1 MNYSCN
7 SHKLFLSKYL
17 LEIGTEELPAN
28 FSHSVINQ
36 INSLIEFEF
45 DKKLIKFNNII
56 CTSTPRRIV
65 LLLEGLVD
73 QADDKTLIRKGPK
86 ATSAFLNG
94 VPTNS
99 AIGFAN
105 SLGINIDDLEI
116 RQTEKG
122 EFVFGSKIEKGESTK
137 SSLSS
142 IIPKVIKNLQGPRFM
157 KWGCGSFKFS
167 RPIRW
172 VVSLYNDEILDFV
185 FDECD
190 PKISIG
196 NKSKSHRLINKI
208 IEIHSPDNY
217 FELMAKSGILVKR
230 KERKE
235 KIVNLINHESQ
246 LVNLDPDL
254 SDHLLNELTDLV
266 ESPSLITSN
275 FDRRFLNLPVEVLS
289 TVMKNHQRYIPLLKK
304 DKTFSKLDLS
314 SEKVLSTKFF
324 VLSNGLR
331 ESNNIISKGNEKVLR
346 ARFSDARFFVE
357 SDKKVS
363 SKERNEKLKSVS
375 YLKGMGTV
383 FQRVKRIEAISE
395 KILNYLNDQSLDRK
409 KVIEAAKY
417 CKNDLCSEIVY
428 EFPELQGIMGGKYL
442 RNEGF
447 SKEICIAVAEHYL
460 PGFYKDDLPSTKYGA
475 IISISDKIETLISI
489 FISGKRPSGSSD
501 PYALR
506 RNLNGVIIIIWQFE
520 LDLDIENIFE
530 ELLEYWNISLPNLK
544 FVKEK
549 VLNDLIEFTN
559 QRIISHLDELSISK
573 DLIKGICFI
582 DTSTKKS
589 IMNILDLKNRI
600 NTINQLKE
608 KADFSEIQKVI
619 SRVSKLAQNG
629 NLKTTIFSCNDYVN
643 PDLFEKECEAKVFK
657 FIKELEEIVKLPNW
671 DYFQLFSLF
680 ETNSNNLNELFDN
693 EKGVMIMAEN
703 PEIRN
708 NRLNL
713 LGLVRNYSLRIADF
727 TLFNS

>member
-1 MNYSCN
+1 M
-7 SHKLFLSKYL
+7 SKYL

-73 QADDKTLIRKGPK
+73 QSDDKTLIRKGPK

-94 VPTNS
+94 VPTNA

-122 EFVFGSKIEKGESTK
+122 EFVFGTKIEKGESTR

-172 VVSLYNDEILDFV
+172 VVSLYNNEILDFV

-217 FELMAKSGILVKR
+217 FELMAKSGVLVKR
-230 KERKE
+230 EERKE

-266 ESPSLITSN
+266 ESPNLITSN
-275 FDRRFLNLPVEVLS
+275 FDKRFLDLPVEVLS

-314 SEKVLSTKFF
+314 SEKVISTNFF
-324 VLSNGLR
+324 VLSNGLK
-331 ESNNIISKGNEKVLR
+331 ESNYIISKGNEKVLR
-346 ARFSDARFFVE
+346 ARFSDAKFFVE

-375 YLKGMGTV
+375 YLKGMGNV

-475 IISISDKIETLISI
+475 IVSISDKIETLISI

-506 RNLNGVIIIIWQFE
+506 RNLNGVIITIWQFE

-559 QRIISHLDELSISK
+559 QRIISYLDELSISK
-573 DLIKGICFI
+573 DLIKAICFI
-582 DTSTKKS
+582 ETSTKKR
-589 IMNILDLKNRI
+589 IMNILDLKIRI
-600 NTINQLKE
+600 NTINQLKV

-629 NLKTTIFSCNDYVN
+629 NLKTTILSSNDYVN
-643 PDLFEKECEAKVFK
+643 PDLFEKECETKVFK

-680 ETNSNNLNELFDN
+680 KTNSDNLNELFDN
-693 EKGVMIMAEN
+693 EKGVLIMAEN
-703 PEIRN
+703 PELKD

-713 LGLVRNYSLRIADF
+713 LGLVRNYSLKIADF

>member
-1 MNYSCN
+1 M
-7 SHKLFLSKYL
+7 SKYL
-17 LEIGTEELPAN
+17 LEIGTEELPAK
-28 FSHSVINQ
+28 FSHSVIKQ

-65 LLLEGLVD
+65 LFLDGLVD
-73 QADDKTLIRKGPK
+73 QADDKTVIRKGPK

-94 VPTNS
+94 VPTNA

-116 RQTEKG
+116 RETEKG
-122 EFVFGSKIEKGESTK
+122 EFVFGTKIEKGESTR

-157 KWGCGSFKFS
+157 KWGYGSFKFS

-172 VVSLYNDEILDFV
+172 IVSLYNDEILDFV

-196 NKSKSHRLINKI
+196 NKSKSHRLINKV
-208 IEIHSPDNY
+208 IEIHSPDSY
-217 FELMAKSGILVKR
+217 FELIAKSGVFVKR
-230 KERKE
+230 EERKE

-246 LVNLDPDL
+246 LVNLEPDL
-254 SDHLLNELTDLV
+254 SDDLLNELTDLV
-266 ESPSLITSN
+266 ESPNLITSN
-275 FDRRFLNLPVEVLS
+275 FDKQFLNLPVEVLS

-304 DKTFSKLDLS
+304 GRTFSKLDLS
-314 SEKVLSTKFF
+314 SEKVISTNFF

-346 ARFSDARFFVE
+346 ARFSDAKFFVE

-363 SKERNEKLKSVS
+363 SKERNEKLKTVS
-375 YLKGMGTV
+375 YLKGMGNV
-383 FQRVKRIEAISE
+383 SQRVKRIEDTSE
-395 KILNYLNDQSLDRK
+395 KILNYLNDQSLDSEK
-409 KVIEAAKY
+409 TKEAAKY

-447 SKEICIAVAEHYL
+447 SNEICIAVAEHYL
-460 PGFYKDDLPSTKYGA
+460 PSFYKDDLPSTKYGA

-506 RNLNGVIIIIWQFE
+506 RNLNGVILIIWQFE
-520 LDLDIENIFE
+520 FYLDLDNIFE
-530 ELLEYWNISLPNLK
+530 ELLEYWRISLPNLK

-559 QRIISHLDELSISK
+559 QRIASHLDELSISK
-573 DLIKGICFI
+573 DLIKATCFI
-582 DTSTKKS
+582 DPSAEKK

-600 NTINQLKE
+600 NTINQLKR
-608 KADFSEIQKVI
+608 KPDFSEIQKVI
-619 SRVSKLAQNG
+619 SRVSKLAESG
-629 NLKTTIFSCNDYVN
+629 NLKTTIFSNKNYVN
-643 PDLFEKECEAKVFK
+643 PDLFEKECENKVFE
-657 FIKELEEIVKLPNW
+657 FIKELEEIIKFNNW
-671 DYFQLFSLF
+671 DYFQLFKLF
-680 ETNSNNLNELFDN
+680 ESNANNINELFDN
-693 EKGVMIMAEN
+693 EKGVLIMAEN

-713 LGLVRNYSLRIADF
+713 LGLVRNYSLKIADF

>member
-1 MNYSCN
+1 M
-7 SHKLFLSKYL
+7 SKYL
-17 LEIGTEELPAN
+17 LEIGTEELPAK
-28 FSHSVINQ
+28 FSHSVIKQ

-65 LLLEGLVD
+65 LFLDGLVD
-73 QADDKTLIRKGPK
+73 KADDKTVIRKGPK

-94 VPTNS
+94 VPTNA

-116 RQTEKG
+116 RETEKG
-122 EFVFGSKIEKGESTK
+122 EFLFGTKIEKGESTR

-157 KWGCGSFKFS
+157 KWGYGSFKFS

-172 VVSLYNDEILDFV
+172 IVSLYNDEILDFV

-196 NKSKSHRLINKI
+196 NKSKSHRLINKV
-208 IEIHSPDNY
+208 IEIHSPDSY
-217 FELMAKSGILVKR
+217 FELIAKSGVFVKR
-230 KERKE
+230 EERKE

-246 LVNLDPDL
+246 LVNLEPDL
-254 SDHLLNELTDLV
+254 SGNLLNELTDLV
-266 ESPSLITSN
+266 ESPNLITSN
-275 FDRRFLNLPVEVLS
+275 FDKQFLNLPVEVLS

-304 DKTFSKLDLS
+304 GRTFSKLDLS
-314 SEKVLSTKFF
+314 SEKVISTNFF
-324 VLSNGLR
+324 VLSNGLI

-346 ARFSDARFFVE
+346 ARFSDAKFFVE

-363 SKERNEKLKSVS
+363 SKERNEKLKTVS
-375 YLKGMGTV
+375 YLKGMGNV
-383 FQRVKRIEAISE
+383 SQRVKRIEDTSE
-395 KILNYLNDQSLDRK
+395 KILNYLNDQSLDSEK
-409 KVIEAAKY
+409 TKEAAKY

-475 IISISDKIETLISI
+475 IISISDKLETLISI

-506 RNLNGVIIIIWQFE
+506 RSLNGVILIIWQFE
-520 LDLDIENIFE
+520 FDLDLINIFE
-530 ELLEYWNISLPNLK
+530 ELLEYWKISLPKLK
-544 FVKEK
+544 FEKEK
-549 VLNDLIEFTN
+549 VLNDLIGFTN

-573 DLIKGICFI
+573 DLIKATCFI
-582 DTSTKKS
+582 DSSSEKM

-600 NTINQLKE
+600 NTINQLKG
-608 KADFSEIQKVI
+608 KPDFSEIQKVI
-619 SRVSKLAQNG
+619 SRVSKLAESG
-629 NLKTTIFSCNDYVN
+629 NLKTTIFSSKDYVN
-643 PDLFEKECEAKVFK
+643 SDLFEKECENKVFE
-657 FIKELEEIVKLPNW
+657 FIKELEGIIKLPNW
-671 DYFQLFSLF
+671 NYFQLFKLF
-680 ETNSNNLNELFDN
+680 ETNSKNLDELFDN
-693 EKGVMIMAEN
+693 ERGVLIMAEN

-713 LGLVRNYSLRIADF
+713 LGLVRNYSLKIADF

>member
-1 MNYSCN
+1 M
-7 SHKLFLSKYL
+7 SKYL
-17 LEIGTEELPAN
+17 LEIGTEELPAK
-28 FSHSVINQ
+28 FSHSVIKQ

-65 LLLEGLVD
+65 LFLDGLVD
-73 QADDKTLIRKGPK
+73 QADDKTVIRKGPK

-94 VPTNS
+94 VPTNA

-116 RQTEKG
+116 RETEKG
-122 EFVFGSKIEKGESTK
+122 EFLFGTKIEKGESTR

-157 KWGCGSFKFS
+157 KWGYGSFKFS

-172 VVSLYNDEILDFV
+172 IVSLYNDEILDFV

-196 NKSKSHRLINKI
+196 NKSKSHRLINKV
-208 IEIHSPDNY
+208 IEIHSPDSY
-217 FELMAKSGILVKR
+217 FELIAKSGVFVKR
-230 KERKE
+230 EERKE

-246 LVNLDPDL
+246 LVNLEPDL
-254 SDHLLNELTDLV
+254 SDDLLNELTDLV
-266 ESPSLITSN
+266 ESPNLITSN
-275 FDRRFLNLPVEVLS
+275 FDKQFLNLPVEVLS

-304 DKTFSKLDLS
+304 GRTFSKLDLS
-314 SEKVLSTKFF
+314 SEKVISTNFF

-346 ARFSDARFFVE
+346 ARFSDAKFFVE

-363 SKERNEKLKSVS
+363 SKERNEKLKTVS
-375 YLKGMGTV
+375 YLKGMGNV
-383 FQRVKRIEAISE
+383 SQRVKRIEDTSE
-395 KILNYLNDQSLDRK
+395 KILNYLNDQSLDSEK
-409 KVIEAAKY
+409 TKEAAKY

-447 SKEICIAVAEHYL
+447 SNEICIAVAEHYL

-506 RNLNGVIIIIWQFE
+506 RSLNGVILIIWQFE
-520 LDLDIENIFE
+520 FDLDLENIFE
-530 ELLEYWNISLPNLK
+530 ELLEYWKISLPKLK
-544 FVKEK
+544 FEKEK

-559 QRIISHLDELSISK
+559 QRIVSHLDELSISK
-573 DLIKGICFI
+573 DLIKATCFI
-582 DTSTKKS
+582 DSSSEKK

-600 NTINQLKE
+600 NTIKQLKG
-608 KADFSEIQKVI
+608 KPDFSEIQKVI
-619 SRVSKLAQNG
+619 SRVSKLAESG
-629 NLKTTIFSCNDYVN
+629 NLKTTIFSCKDYVN
-643 PDLFEKECEAKVFK
+643 SDLFEKECENKVFE
-657 FIKELEEIVKLPNW
+657 FIKELEGIIKLPNW
-671 DYFQLFSLF
+671 NYSQLFKLF
-680 ETNSNNLNELFDN
+680 ETNSKNLDELFDN
-693 EKGVMIMAEN
+693 ERGVLIMAEN

-713 LGLVRNYSLRIADF
+713 LGLVRNYSLKIADF

>member
-1 MNYSCN
+1 M
-7 SHKLFLSKYL
+7 SKYL
-17 LEIGTEELPAN
+17 LEIGTEELPAK
-28 FSHSVINQ
+28 FSHSVIKQ

-65 LLLEGLVD
+65 LFLDGLVD
-73 QADDKTLIRKGPK
+73 QADDKTVIRKGPK

-94 VPTNS
+94 VPTNA

-116 RQTEKG
+116 RETEKG
-122 EFVFGSKIEKGESTK
+122 EFLFGTKIEKGESTR

-157 KWGCGSFKFS
+157 KWGYGSFKFS

-172 VVSLYNDEILDFV
+172 IVSLYNDEILDFV

-196 NKSKSHRLINKI
+196 NKSKSHRLINKV
-208 IEIHSPDNY
+208 IEIHSPDSY
-217 FELMAKSGILVKR
+217 FELIAKSGVFVKR
-230 KERKE
+230 EERKE

-246 LVNLDPDL
+246 LVNLEPDL
-254 SDHLLNELTDLV
+254 SDNLLNELTDLV
-266 ESPSLITSN
+266 ESPNLITSN
-275 FDRRFLNLPVEVLS
+275 FDKQFLNLPVEVLS

-304 DKTFSKLDLS
+304 GRTFSKLDLS
-314 SEKVLSTKFF
+314 SEKVISTNFF

-346 ARFSDARFFVE
+346 ARFSDAKFFVE

-363 SKERNEKLKSVS
+363 SKERNEKLKTVS
-375 YLKGMGTV
+375 YLKGMGNV
-383 FQRVKRIEAISE
+383 SQRVKRIEDTSE
-395 KILNYLNDQSLDRK
+395 KILNYLNDQSLDSEK
-409 KVIEAAKY
+409 TKEAAKY

-506 RNLNGVIIIIWQFE
+506 RSLNGVILIIWQFE
-520 LDLDIENIFE
+520 FYLDLDNIFE
-530 ELLEYWNISLPNLK
+530 ELLEYWKISLPKLK
-544 FVKEK
+544 FEKEK

-559 QRIISHLDELSISK
+559 QRIVSHLDELSISK
-573 DLIKGICFI
+573 DLIKATCFI
-582 DTSTKKS
+582 DPSAEKK

-600 NTINQLKE
+600 NTINQLKG
-608 KADFSEIQKVI
+608 KPNFSEIQKVI
-619 SRVSKLAQNG
+619 SRVSKLAESG
-629 NLKTTIFSCNDYVN
+629 NLKTTIFSYKNYVN
-643 PDLFEKECEAKVFK
+643 PDLFEKECENKVFE
-657 FIKELEEIVKLPNW
+657 FIKELEEIIKFNNW
-671 DYFQLFSLF
+671 DYFQLFKLF
-680 ETNSNNLNELFDN
+680 ESNANNINELFDN
-693 EKGVMIMAEN
+693 EKGVLIMAEN

-713 LGLVRNYSLRIADF
+713 LGLVRNYSLKIADF

>member
-1 MNYSCN
+1 M
-7 SHKLFLSKYL
+7 SKYL
-17 LEIGTEELPAN
+17 LEIGTEELPAK
-28 FSHSVINQ
+28 FSHSVIKQ

-65 LLLEGLVD
+65 LFLDGLVD
-73 QADDKTLIRKGPK
+73 QADDKTVIRKGPK

-94 VPTNS
+94 VPTNA

-105 SLGINIDDLEI
+105 SLGINLDDLEI
-116 RQTEKG
+116 RETEKG
-122 EFVFGSKIEKGESTK
+122 EFLFGTKIEKGESTR

-157 KWGCGSFKFS
+157 KWGNGSFKFS

-172 VVSLYNDEILDFV
+172 IVSLYNDEILDFV

-196 NKSKSHRLINKI
+196 NKSKSHRLINKV
-208 IEIHSPDNY
+208 IEIHSPDSY
-217 FELMAKSGILVKR
+217 FELIAKSGVFVKR
-230 KERKE
+230 EERKE

-246 LVNLDPDL
+246 LVNLEPDL
-254 SDHLLNELTDLV
+254 SDNLLNELTDLV
-266 ESPSLITSN
+266 ESPNLITSN
-275 FDRRFLNLPVEVLS
+275 FDKQFLNLPVEVLS

-304 DKTFSKLDLS
+304 GRTFSKLDLS
-314 SEKVLSTKFF
+314 SENVISTNFF

-346 ARFSDARFFVE
+346 ARFSDAKFFVE

-363 SKERNEKLKSVS
+363 SKERNEKLKTVS
-375 YLKGMGTV
+375 YLKGMGNV
-383 FQRVKRIEAISE
+383 SQRVKRIEDISE
-395 KILNYLNDQSLDRK
+395 KILNYLNDQSLDSEK
-409 KVIEAAKY
+409 TKEAAKY

-447 SKEICIAVAEHYL
+447 SPEICIAVAEHYL

-506 RNLNGVIIIIWQFE
+506 RNLNGVILIIWQFE
-520 LDLDIENIFE
+520 FDLDLENIFE
-530 ELLEYWNISLPNLK
+530 ELLEYWKISLPNLK

-559 QRIISHLDELSISK
+559 QRIASHLDELSISK
-573 DLIKGICFI
+573 DLIKATCFI
-582 DTSTKKS
+582 DPSSGKK

-600 NTINQLKE
+600 NTINQLKG
-608 KADFSEIQKVI
+608 KPNFSEIQKVI
-619 SRVSKLAQNG
+619 SRVSKLAESG
-629 NLKTTIFSCNDYVN
+629 SLKTTIFSYKNYVN
-643 PDLFEKECEAKVFK
+643 PDLFEKECENKVFE
-657 FIKELEEIVKLPNW
+657 FIKELEEIIKLNNW
-671 DYFQLFSLF
+671 DYFQLFKLF
-680 ETNSNNLNELFDN
+680 ESNANNINELFDN
-693 EKGVMIMAEN
+693 EKGVLIMAEN

-713 LGLVRNYSLRIADF
+713 LGLVRNYSLKIADF

>member
-1 MNYSCN
+1 M
-7 SHKLFLSKYL
+7 SKYL
-17 LEIGTEELPAN
+17 LEIGTEELPAK
-28 FSHSVINQ
+28 FSHSVIKQ

-65 LLLEGLVD
+65 LFLDGLVD
-73 QADDKTLIRKGPK
+73 QADDKTVIRKGPK

-94 VPTNS
+94 VPTNA

-116 RQTEKG
+116 RETEKG
-122 EFVFGSKIEKGESTK
+122 EFVFGTKIEKGESTR

-157 KWGCGSFKFS
+157 KWGYGSFKFS

-172 VVSLYNDEILDFV
+172 IVSLYNDEILDFV

-196 NKSKSHRLINKI
+196 NKSKSHRLINKV
-208 IEIHSPDNY
+208 IEIHSPDSY
-217 FELMAKSGILVKR
+217 FELIAKSGVFVKR
-230 KERKE
+230 EERKE

-246 LVNLDPDL
+246 LVNLEPDL
-254 SDHLLNELTDLV
+254 SDNLLNELTDLV
-266 ESPSLITSN
+266 ESPNLITSN
-275 FDRRFLNLPVEVLS
+275 FDKQFLNLPVEVLS

-304 DKTFSKLDLS
+304 GRTFSKLDLS
-314 SEKVLSTKFF
+314 SEKVISTNFF

-346 ARFSDARFFVE
+346 ARFSDAKFFVE

-363 SKERNEKLKSVS
+363 SKERNEKLKEVS
-375 YLKGMGTV
+375 YLKGMGNV
-383 FQRVKRIEAISE
+383 FQRVKRIEATSE
-395 KILNYLNDQSLDRK
+395 KILNYLNDQSLDSEK
-409 KVIEAAKY
+409 TKEAAKY

-506 RNLNGVIIIIWQFE
+506 RSLNGVILIIWQFE
-520 LDLDIENIFE
+520 FDLDLENIFE
-530 ELLEYWNISLPNLK
+530 ELLEYWKISLPKLK
-544 FVKEK
+544 FEKEK

-559 QRIISHLDELSISK
+559 QRIVSHLDELSISK
-573 DLIKGICFI
+573 DLIKATCFI
-582 DTSTKKS
+582 DPSAEKK

-600 NTINQLKE
+600 NTINQLKG
-608 KADFSEIQKVI
+608 KPNFSEIQKVI
-619 SRVSKLAQNG
+619 SRVSKLAESG
-629 NLKTTIFSCNDYVN
+629 DLKTTIFSCKNYVN
-643 PDLFEKECEAKVFK
+643 SDLFEKECENKVFE
-657 FIKELEEIVKLPNW
+657 FIKELEEIIKLPNW
-671 DYFQLFSLF
+671 NYSQLFKLF
-680 ETNSNNLNELFDN
+680 EINSKNLDELFDN
-693 EKGVMIMAEN
+693 ERGVLIMAEN

-713 LGLVRNYSLRIADF
+713 LGLVRNYSLKIADF

>member
-1 MNYSCN
+1 
-7 SHKLFLSKYL
+7 LSKYL
-17 LEIGTEELPAN
+17 LEIGTEELPAK
-28 FSHSVINQ
+28 FSHSVIKQ

-65 LLLEGLVD
+65 LFLDGLVD
-73 QADDKTLIRKGPK
+73 QADDKTVIRKGPK

-94 VPTNS
+94 VPTNA

-116 RQTEKG
+116 RETEKG
-122 EFVFGSKIEKGESTK
+122 EFVFGTKIEKGESTR

-157 KWGCGSFKFS
+157 KWGYGSFKFS

-172 VVSLYNDEILDFV
+172 IVSLYNDEILDFV

-196 NKSKSHRLINKI
+196 NKSKSHRLINKV
-208 IEIHSPDNY
+208 IEIHSPDSY
-217 FELMAKSGILVKR
+217 FELIAKSGVFVKR
-230 KERKE
+230 EERKE

-246 LVNLDPDL
+246 LVNLEPDL
-254 SDHLLNELTDLV
+254 SDNLLNELTDLV
-266 ESPSLITSN
+266 ESPNLITSN
-275 FDRRFLNLPVEVLS
+275 FDKQFLNLPVEVLS

-304 DKTFSKLDLS
+304 GRTFSKLDLS
-314 SEKVLSTKFF
+314 SEKVISTNFF

-346 ARFSDARFFVE
+346 ARFSDAKFFVE

-363 SKERNEKLKSVS
+363 SKERNEKLKTVS
-375 YLKGMGTV
+375 YLKGMGNV
-383 FQRVKRIEAISE
+383 SQRVKRIEDTSE
-395 KILNYLNDQSLDRK
+395 KILNYLNDQSLDSEK
-409 KVIEAAKY
+409 TKEAAKY

-447 SKEICIAVAEHYL
+447 SNEICIAVAEHYL

-506 RNLNGVIIIIWQFE
+506 RNLNGVILIIWQFE
-520 LDLDIENIFE
+520 FDLDLENIFE
-530 ELLEYWNISLPNLK
+530 ELLEYWKISLPNLK

-559 QRIISHLDELSISK
+559 QRIASHLDELSISK
-573 DLIKGICFI
+573 DLIKATCFI
-582 DTSTKKS
+582 DPSAEKK

-600 NTINQLKE
+600 NTINQLKG
-608 KADFSEIQKVI
+608 KPNFSEIQKVI
-619 SRVSKLAQNG
+619 SRVSKLAESG
-629 NLKTTIFSCNDYVN
+629 NLKTTIFSYKNYVN
-643 PDLFEKECEAKVFK
+643 PDLFEKECENKVFE
-657 FIKELEEIVKLPNW
+657 FIKELEEIIKFNNW
-671 DYFQLFSLF
+671 DYFQLFKLF
-680 ETNSNNLNELFDN
+680 ESNANNINELFDN
-693 EKGVMIMAEN
+693 EKGVLIMAEN

-713 LGLVRNYSLRIADF
+713 LGLVRNYSLKIADF
-727 TLFNS
+727 TLF

>member
-1 MNYSCN
+1 M
-7 SHKLFLSKYL
+7 SKYL
-17 LEIGTEELPAN
+17 LEIGTEELPAK
-28 FSHSVINQ
+28 FSHSVIKQ

-65 LLLEGLVD
+65 LFLDGLVD
-73 QADDKTLIRKGPK
+73 QADDKTVIRKGPK

-94 VPTNS
+94 VPTNA

-116 RQTEKG
+116 RETEKG
-122 EFVFGSKIEKGESTK
+122 EFVFGTKIEKGESTR

-157 KWGCGSFKFS
+157 KWGYGSFKFS

-172 VVSLYNDEILDFV
+172 IVSLYNDEILDFV

-196 NKSKSHRLINKI
+196 NKSKSHRLINKV
-208 IEIHSPDNY
+208 IEIHSPDSY
-217 FELMAKSGILVKR
+217 FELIAKSGVFVKR
-230 KERKE
+230 EERKE

-246 LVNLDPDL
+246 LVNLEPDL
-254 SDHLLNELTDLV
+254 SDDLLNELTDLV
-266 ESPSLITSN
+266 ESPNLITSN
-275 FDRRFLNLPVEVLS
+275 FDKQFLNLPVEVLS

-304 DKTFSKLDLS
+304 GRTFSKLDLS
-314 SEKVLSTKFF
+314 SEKVISTNFF

-346 ARFSDARFFVE
+346 ARFSDAKFFVE

-363 SKERNEKLKSVS
+363 SKERNEKLKTVS
-375 YLKGMGTV
+375 YLKGMGNV
-383 FQRVKRIEAISE
+383 SQRVKRIEDTSE
-395 KILNYLNDQSLDRK
+395 KILNYLNDQSLDSEK
-409 KVIEAAKY
+409 TKEAAKY

-447 SKEICIAVAEHYL
+447 SNEICIAVAEHYL

-506 RNLNGVIIIIWQFE
+506 RSLNGVILIIWQFE
-520 LDLDIENIFE
+520 FDLDLENIFE
-530 ELLEYWNISLPNLK
+530 ELLEYWKISLPKLK
-544 FVKEK
+544 FEK
-549 VLNDLIEFTN
+549 KQVLNDLIEFTN
-559 QRIISHLDELSISK
+559 QRIVSHLDELSISK
-573 DLIKGICFI
+573 DLIKATCFI
-582 DTSTKKS
+582 DSSSEKK

-600 NTINQLKE
+600 NTINQLKG
-608 KADFSEIQKVI
+608 KPGFSEIQKVI
-619 SRVSKLAQNG
+619 SRVSKLAESG
-629 NLKTTIFSCNDYVN
+629 DLKTTIFSCKDYVN
-643 PDLFEKECEAKVFK
+643 SDLFEKECENKVFE
-657 FIKELEEIVKLPNW
+657 FIKELEGIIKLPNW
-671 DYFQLFSLF
+671 NYSQLFKLF
-680 ETNSNNLNELFDN
+680 EINSKNLDELFDN
-693 EKGVMIMAEN
+693 ERGVLIMAEN

-713 LGLVRNYSLRIADF
+713 LGLVRNYSLKIADF

>member
-1 MNYSCN
+1 M
-7 SHKLFLSKYL
+7 SKYL
-17 LEIGTEELPAN
+17 LEIGTEELPAK
-28 FSHSVINQ
+28 FSHSVIKQ

-65 LLLEGLVD
+65 LFLDGLVD
-73 QADDKTLIRKGPK
+73 QADDKTVIRKGPK

-94 VPTNS
+94 VPTNA

-116 RQTEKG
+116 RETEKG
-122 EFVFGSKIEKGESTK
+122 EFVFGTKIEKGESTR

-157 KWGCGSFKFS
+157 KWGYGSFKFS

-172 VVSLYNDEILDFV
+172 IVSLYNDEILDFV

-196 NKSKSHRLINKI
+196 NKSKSHRLINKV
-208 IEIHSPDNY
+208 IEIHSPDSY
-217 FELMAKSGILVKR
+217 FELIAKSGVFVKR
-230 KERKE
+230 EERKE

-246 LVNLDPDL
+246 LVNLEPDL
-254 SDHLLNELTDLV
+254 SDNLLNELTDLV
-266 ESPSLITSN
+266 ESPNLITSN
-275 FDRRFLNLPVEVLS
+275 FDKQFLNLPVEVLS

-304 DKTFSKLDLS
+304 DRTFSKLDLS
-314 SEKVLSTKFF
+314 SEKVISTNFF

-346 ARFSDARFFVE
+346 ARFSDAKFFVE

-363 SKERNEKLKSVS
+363 SKERNEKLKTVS
-375 YLKGMGTV
+375 YLKGMGNV
-383 FQRVKRIEAISE
+383 SQRVKRIEDTSE
-395 KILNYLNDQSLDRK
+395 KILNYLNDQSLDSEK
-409 KVIEAAKY
+409 TKEAAKY

-506 RNLNGVIIIIWQFE
+506 RSLNGVILIIWQFE
-520 LDLDIENIFE
+520 FDLDLENIFE
-530 ELLEYWNISLPNLK
+530 ELLEYWKISLPKLK
-544 FVKEK
+544 FEKEK

-559 QRIISHLDELSISK
+559 QRIVSHLDELSISK
-573 DLIKGICFI
+573 DLIKATCFI
-582 DTSTKKS
+582 DSSSEKK

-600 NTINQLKE
+600 NTIKQLKG
-608 KADFSEIQKVI
+608 KPDFSEIQKVI
-619 SRVSKLAQNG
+619 SRVSKLAESG
-629 NLKTTIFSCNDYVN
+629 NLKTTIFSCKNYVN
-643 PDLFEKECEAKVFK
+643 SDLFEKECENKVFE
-657 FIKELEEIVKLPNW
+657 FIKELEEIIKLPNW
-671 DYFQLFSLF
+671 NYSQLFKLF
-680 ETNSNNLNELFDN
+680 EINSKNLDELFDN
-693 EKGVMIMAEN
+693 ERGVLIMAEN

-713 LGLVRNYSLRIADF
+713 LGLVRNYSLKIADF

>member
-1 MNYSCN
+1 
-7 SHKLFLSKYL
+7 LSKYL

-73 QADDKTLIRKGPK
+73 QSDDKTLIRKGPK

-94 VPTNS
+94 VPTNA

-122 EFVFGSKIEKGESTK
+122 EFVFGTKIEKGESTR

-172 VVSLYNDEILDFV
+172 VVSLYNDEILDFN

-208 IEIHSPDNY
+208 IEIHSSDNY
-217 FELMAKSGILVKR
+217 FELMAKSGVLVKR
-230 KERKE
+230 EERKE
-235 KIVNLINHESQ
+235 KIANLINHESQ

-266 ESPSLITSN
+266 ESPNLITSN
-275 FDRRFLNLPVEVLS
+275 FDKRFLNLPVEVLS

-314 SEKVLSTKFF
+314 SEKVISTKFF

-331 ESNNIISKGNEKVLR
+331 ESDNIISKGNEKVLR
-346 ARFSDARFFVE
+346 ARFSDAKFFVE

-375 YLKGMGTV
+375 YLKGMGNV

-475 IISISDKIETLISI
+475 IVSISDKIETLISI

-506 RNLNGVIIIIWQFE
+506 RNLNGVIITIWQFE

-559 QRIISHLDELSISK
+559 QRIISYLDELSISK
-573 DLIKGICFI
+573 DLIKAICFI
-582 DTSTKKS
+582 ETSTKKR
-589 IMNILDLKNRI
+589 IMNILDLKIRI
-600 NTINQLKE
+600 NTINQLKV

-619 SRVSKLAQNG
+619 SRVSKLAQKG

-643 PDLFEKECEAKVFK
+643 PDLFEKECETKVFK

-671 DYFQLFSLF
+671 NYFQLFSLF
-680 ETNSNNLNELFDN
+680 KTNSDNLNELFDN
-693 EKGVMIMAEN
+693 EKGVLIMAEN
-703 PEIRN
+703 PELKN

-713 LGLVRNYSLRIADF
+713 LGLVRNYSLKIADF

>member
-1 MNYSCN
+1 M
-7 SHKLFLSKYL
+7 SKYL
-17 LEIGTEELPAN
+17 LEIGTEELPAK
-28 FSHSVINQ
+28 FSHSVIKQ

-65 LLLEGLVD
+65 LFLDGLVD
-73 QADDKTLIRKGPK
+73 QADDKTVIRKGPK

-94 VPTNS
+94 VPTN
-99 AIGFAN
+99 AAVGFAN

-116 RQTEKG
+116 RETDKG
-122 EFVFGSKIEKGESTK
+122 EFVFGTKIEKGESTR

-157 KWGCGSFKFS
+157 KWGYGSFKFS

-172 VVSLYNDEILDFV
+172 IVSLYNDEILDFV

-196 NKSKSHRLINKI
+196 NKSKSHRLINKV
-208 IEIHSPDNY
+208 IEIHSPDSY
-217 FELMAKSGILVKR
+217 FELIAKSGVFVKR
-230 KERKE
+230 EERKE
-235 KIVNLINHESQ
+235 KIVNLINHKSQ

-254 SDHLLNELTDLV
+254 SDNLLNELTDLV
-266 ESPSLITSN
+266 ESPNLITSN
-275 FDRRFLNLPVEVLS
+275 FDKQFLNLPVEVLS

-304 DKTFSKLDLS
+304 DRTFSKLDLS
-314 SEKVLSTKFF
+314 SEKVISTNFF

-346 ARFSDARFFVE
+346 ARFSDAKFFVE
-357 SDKKVS
+357 SDQKVS
-363 SKERNEKLKSVS
+363 SKERNEKLKTVS
-375 YLKGMGTV
+375 YLKGMGNV
-383 FQRVKRIEAISE
+383 SQRVKRIEATSE
-395 KILNYLNDQSLDRK
+395 KILNYLNDHSLDSEK
-409 KVIEAAKY
+409 TKEAAKY

-460 PGFYKDDLPSTKYGA
+460 PSFYKDDLPSTKYGA

-506 RNLNGVIIIIWQFE
+506 RSLNGVILIIWQFE
-520 LDLDIENIFE
+520 FDLDLINIFE
-530 ELLEYWNISLPNLK
+530 ELLEYWKISLPKLK
-544 FVKEK
+544 FEKEK

-559 QRIISHLDELSISK
+559 QRIVSHLDELSISK
-573 DLIKGICFI
+573 DLIKATCFI
-582 DTSTKKS
+582 DSSSEKK

-600 NTINQLKE
+600 NTINQFKG
-608 KADFSEIQKVI
+608 KPDFSEIQKVI
-619 SRVSKLAQNG
+619 SRVSKLAESG
-629 NLKTTIFSCNDYVN
+629 NLKTTIFSCKDYVN
-643 PDLFEKECEAKVFK
+643 SDLFEKECENKVFE
-657 FIKELEEIVKLPNW
+657 FIKELEGIIKLPNW
-671 DYFQLFSLF
+671 NYSQLFKLF
-680 ETNSNNLNELFDN
+680 ETNSKNLDELFDN
-693 EKGVMIMAEN
+693 ERGVLIMAEN

-713 LGLVRNYSLRIADF
+713 LGLVRNYSLKIADF

>member
-1 MNYSCN
+1 M
-7 SHKLFLSKYL
+7 SKYL
-17 LEIGTEELPAN
+17 LEIGTEELPAK
-28 FSHSVINQ
+28 FSHSVIKQ
-36 INSLIEFEF
+36 IKSLIEFEF

-65 LLLEGLVD
+65 LFLDGLVD
-73 QADDKTLIRKGPK
+73 QADDKTVIRKGPK

-94 VPTNS
+94 VPTNA

-116 RQTEKG
+116 RETEKG
-122 EFVFGSKIEKGESTK
+122 EFLFGTKIEKGESTR

-157 KWGCGSFKFS
+157 KWGYGSFKFS

-172 VVSLYNDEILDFV
+172 IVSLYNDEILDFV

-196 NKSKSHRLINKI
+196 NKSKSHRLINKV
-208 IEIHSPDNY
+208 IEIHSPDSY
-217 FELMAKSGILVKR
+217 FELIAKSGVFVKR
-230 KERKE
+230 EERKE

-246 LVNLDPDL
+246 LVNLEPDL
-254 SDHLLNELTDLV
+254 SDNLLNELTDLV
-266 ESPSLITSN
+266 ESPNLITSN
-275 FDRRFLNLPVEVLS
+275 FDKQFLNLPVEVLS

-304 DKTFSKLDLS
+304 GRTFSKLDLS
-314 SEKVLSTKFF
+314 SEKVISTNFF

-346 ARFSDARFFVE
+346 ARFSDAKFFVE

-363 SKERNEKLKSVS
+363 SKERNEKLKTVS
-375 YLKGMGTV
+375 YLKGMGNV
-383 FQRVKRIEAISE
+383 SQRVKRIEDTSE
-395 KILNYLNDQSLDRK
+395 KILNYLNDQSLDSEK
-409 KVIEAAKY
+409 TKEAAKY

-447 SKEICIAVAEHYL
+447 SNEICIAVAEHYL

-506 RNLNGVIIIIWQFE
+506 RNLNGVILIIWQFE
-520 LDLDIENIFE
+520 FDLHLENIFW
-530 ELLEYWNISLPNLK
+530 ELLEYWKISLPNLK
-544 FVKEK
+544 FVNEK

-559 QRIISHLDELSISK
+559 QRIASHLDELSISK
-573 DLIKGICFI
+573 DLIKATCFI
-582 DTSTKKS
+582 DPSAEKK
-589 IMNILDLKNRI
+589 IINILDLKNRI
-600 NTINQLKE
+600 NTINQLKG
-608 KADFSEIQKVI
+608 KPNFSEIQKVI
-619 SRVSKLAQNG
+619 SRVSKLAESG
-629 NLKTTIFSCNDYVN
+629 NLKTTIFSYKNYVN
-643 PDLFEKECEAKVFK
+643 PDLFEKECENKVFE
-657 FIKELEEIVKLPNW
+657 FIKELEEIIKLNNW
-671 DYFQLFSLF
+671 DYFQLFKLF
-680 ETNSNNLNELFDN
+680 ESNANNINELFDN
-693 EKGVMIMAEN
+693 EKGVLIMAEN

-713 LGLVRNYSLRIADF
+713 LGLVRNYSLKIADF

>member
-1 MNYSCN
+1 M
-7 SHKLFLSKYL
+7 SKYL
-17 LEIGTEELPAN
+17 LEIGTEELPAK
-28 FSHSVINQ
+28 FSHSVIKQ

-65 LLLEGLVD
+65 LFLDGLVD
-73 QADDKTLIRKGPK
+73 QADDKTVIRKGPK

-94 VPTNS
+94 VPTNA

-116 RQTEKG
+116 RETEKG
-122 EFVFGSKIEKGESTK
+122 EFVFGTKIEKGESTR

-157 KWGCGSFKFS
+157 KWGYGSFKFS

-172 VVSLYNDEILDFV
+172 IVSLYNDEILDFV

-196 NKSKSHRLINKI
+196 NKSKSHRLINKV
-208 IEIHSPDNY
+208 IEIHSPDSY
-217 FELMAKSGILVKR
+217 FELIAKSGVFVKR
-230 KERKE
+230 EERKE

-246 LVNLDPDL
+246 LVNLEPDL
-254 SDHLLNELTDLV
+254 SDNLLNELTDLV
-266 ESPSLITSN
+266 ESPNLITSN
-275 FDRRFLNLPVEVLS
+275 FDKQFLNLPVEVLS

-304 DKTFSKLDLS
+304 DRTFSKLDLS
-314 SEKVLSTKFF
+314 SEKVISTNFF

-346 ARFSDARFFVE
+346 ARFSDAKFFVE
-357 SDKKVS
+357 SDKKVF
-363 SKERNEKLKSVS
+363 SKERNEKLKTVS
-375 YLKGMGTV
+375 YLKGMGNV
-383 FQRVKRIEAISE
+383 SQKVKRIEDTSE
-395 KILNYLNDQSLDRK
+395 KILNYLNDQSLDSEK
-409 KVIEAAKY
+409 IKEAAKY

-506 RNLNGVIIIIWQFE
+506 RNLNGVILIIWQFE
-520 LDLDIENIFE
+520 FDLDLENIFE
-530 ELLEYWNISLPNLK
+530 ELLEYWKISLPNLK

-549 VLNDLIEFTN
+549 VLIDLIEFTN
-559 QRIISHLDELSISK
+559 QRIVSHLDELSVGK
-573 DLIKGICFI
+573 DLIKATCIF
-582 DTSTKKS
+582 DYSSEKK

-600 NTINQLKE
+600 NTISKLKG
-608 KADFSEIQKVI
+608 KANFSEVQKVI
-619 SRVSKLAQNG
+619 SRISKLADKG
-629 NLKTTIFSCNDYVN
+629 NLKTTIFSSKDCLN
-643 PDLFEKECEAKVFK
+643 PDLFEKECEAKVFE
-657 FIKELEEIVKLPNW
+657 FIKELEEIIKLNNW
-671 DYFQLFSLF
+671 DYFQLFKLF
-680 ETNSNNLNELFDN
+680 ESNANNINELFDN
-693 EKGVMIMAEN
+693 EKGVLIMAEN

-713 LGLVRNYSLRIADF
+713 LGLVRNYSLKIADF

>member
-1 MNYSCN
+1 
-7 SHKLFLSKYL
+7 LSKYL
-17 LEIGTEELPAN
+17 LEIGTEELPAK
-28 FSHSVINQ
+28 FSHSVIKQ

-65 LLLEGLVD
+65 LFLDGLVD
-73 QADDKTLIRKGPK
+73 QADDKTVIRKGPK

-94 VPTNS
+94 VPTNA

-116 RQTEKG
+116 RETEKG
-122 EFVFGSKIEKGESTK
+122 EFVFGTKIEKGESTR

-157 KWGCGSFKFS
+157 KWGYGSFKFS

-172 VVSLYNDEILDFV
+172 IVSLYNDEILDFV

-196 NKSKSHRLINKI
+196 NKSKSHRLINKV
-208 IEIHSPDNY
+208 IEIHSPDSY
-217 FELMAKSGILVKR
+217 FELIAKSGVFVKR
-230 KERKE
+230 EERKE

-246 LVNLDPDL
+246 LVNLEPDL
-254 SDHLLNELTDLV
+254 SDNLLNELTDLV
-266 ESPSLITSN
+266 ESPNLITSN
-275 FDRRFLNLPVEVLS
+275 FDKQFLNLPVEVLS

-304 DKTFSKLDLS
+304 GRTFSKLDLS
-314 SEKVLSTKFF
+314 SEKVISTNFF

-346 ARFSDARFFVE
+346 ARFSDAKFFVE

-363 SKERNEKLKSVS
+363 SKERNEKLKTVS
-375 YLKGMGTV
+375 YLKGMGNV
-383 FQRVKRIEAISE
+383 SQRVKRIEDTSE
-395 KILNYLNDQSLDRK
+395 KILNYLNDQSLDSEK
-409 KVIEAAKY
+409 TKEAAKY

-447 SKEICIAVAEHYL
+447 SNEICIAVAEHYL

-506 RNLNGVIIIIWQFE
+506 RNLNGVILIIWQFE
-520 LDLDIENIFE
+520 FDLDLENIFE
-530 ELLEYWNISLPNLK
+530 ELLEYWKISLPNLK

-559 QRIISHLDELSISK
+559 QRIASHLDELSISK
-573 DLIKGICFI
+573 DLIKATCFI
-582 DTSTKKS
+582 DPSAEKK

-600 NTINQLKE
+600 NTINQLKG
-608 KADFSEIQKVI
+608 KPNFSEIQKVI
-619 SRVSKLAQNG
+619 SRVSKLAESG
-629 NLKTTIFSCNDYVN
+629 NLKTTIFSYKNYVN
-643 PDLFEKECEAKVFK
+643 PDLFEKECENKVFE
-657 FIKELEEIVKLPNW
+657 FIKELEEIIKFNNW
-671 DYFQLFSLF
+671 DYFQLFKLF
-680 ETNSNNLNELFDN
+680 ESNANNINELFDN
-693 EKGVMIMAEN
+693 EKGVLIMAEN

-713 LGLVRNYSLRIADF
+713 LGLVRNYSLKIADF